1 MYIKYMMYIKY
12 VDVHQ
17 IYVDVHQIYD
27 VHQIKIDYPGSRL
40 NLFSIFINSL
50 CGGRV
55 IFKKGEKKWLHEVRF
70 ALTE

>member
-1 MYIKYMMYIKY
+1 MLMYIKYMLMYIN
-12 VDVHQ
+12 
-17 IYVDVHQIYD
+17 IYD

-55 IFKKGEKKWLHEVRF
+55 IFKKGEKNGLHEVRF